1 VRWEWGGEITFRART
16 EPERAVWKGEKAP
29 VRRTGEGIKTD
40 EEILNHYCD
49 IGLDVKERR
58 EWARGALGGLCQCER
73 CVWEA
78 STA

>member
-16 EPERAVWKGEKAP
+16 EAERAVWKGEGAP
-29 VRRTGEGIKTD
+29 VRRSGEGIKAD